1 MYIQIEKVKTATFRF
16 AVIVFFAPATDG
28 TSQPE
33 RGLTAAHML
42 RKRGQKRA

>member
-1 MYIQIEKVKTATFRF
+1 MYIQIEKAKTVTSRF

-33 RGLTAAHML
+33 RDLTAVLML
-42 RKRGQKRA
+42 RKRGQRRA